1 MNDENQYK
9 NQFSGVSRLLGQ
21 NVFEKI
27 KTAHVTVIGI
37 GGVGSWS
44 AESLVRSGVESIT
57 LIDLDDICLT
67 NTNRQLHALVETV
80 GQMKVKVLKERLLK
94 INPNALVHA
103 VEDFATKDTIDNI
116 IPKKGVVIDAIDSL
130 SNKAF
135 IAAFCRK
142 NSLPLVTCGAAAG
155 KQDPTLIRCD
165 DLEKSAQDN
174 LLKRLKKKLRSDHD
188 FPRTGDMQISAV
200 FSLERAKYPT
210 ADGGLCYKKDLKD
223 KAMAKMDCDT
233 GMGSSSFVTGTFGF
247 TAAYEAIKLL

>member
-1 MNDENQYK
+1 MNDNQYA
-9 NQFSGVSRLLGQ
+9 NQFSGISRLLGK
-21 NVFEKI
+21 NVFDKI
-27 KTAHVTVIGI
+27 KTAHVTIIGI

-44 AESLVRSGVESIT
+44 AESLVRSGVTSIT
-57 LIDLDDICLT
+57 LVDLDDICIT

-80 GQMKVKVLKERLLK
+80 GQMKVHVLKERLLK
-94 INPNALVHA
+94 INPDATIQA
-103 VEDFATKDTIDNI
+103 IEDFATRESIDTI
-116 IPKKGVVIDAIDSL
+116 IPSKGVVIDAIDSL

-142 NSLPLVTCGAAAG
+142 KSLPLVTCGAAAG
-155 KQDPTLIRCD
+155 KQNPTLIRSD

-188 FPRTGDMQISAV
+188 FPRTGDMNIRAI

-223 KAMAKMDCDT
+223 KSMAKMDCDT